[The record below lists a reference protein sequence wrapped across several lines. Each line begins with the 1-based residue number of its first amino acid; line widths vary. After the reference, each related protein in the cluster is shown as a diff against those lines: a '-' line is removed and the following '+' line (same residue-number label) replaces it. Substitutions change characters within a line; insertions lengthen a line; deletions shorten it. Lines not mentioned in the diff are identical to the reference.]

1 MQWSFYPMRSR
12 LAVRNKNLGFEP
24 LEPRALLSVAGGKPV
39 HQPVAADLA
48 RLDARKI
55 TDASAGETAILNA
68 YFGGAGHEF
77 IALIEKEI
85 RNPLA
90 VVSKFESGALSQYSI
105 PGFTIKSPP
114 NLQGGYTGL
123 PHDAYALQ
131 AGGAVLLK
139 GKKIELGAIVRGPFT
154 TTPFA
159 TDIVFAINR
168 GEGAQI
174 GPAFAS
180 RPAITPDAV
189 VTVAVGPYGQN
200 NSATITDLTTGTT
213 HSISAPI
220 SVAGPTV
227 RILLPESLLPSKGFP
242 INKYRFAVWTESEP
256 NAPIQD
262 VGSFIPEDSMI
273 PIGVETNLS
282 ATF

>member
-1 MQWSFYPMRSR
+1 M
-12 LAVRNKNLGFEP
+12 
-24 LEPRALLSVAGGKPV
+24 SVAGMKPV
-39 HQPVAADLA
+39 HQGAAALLA
-48 RLDARKI
+48 RLDGHKI

-68 YFGGAGHEF
+68 FFGGAGHEF

-105 PGFTIKSPP
+105 PGFTVKSPP
-114 NLQGGYTGL
+114 NLQSGYTGL
-123 PHDAYALQ
+123 PHDALALNV
-131 AGGAVLLK
+131 GGAVLLK

-168 GEGAQI
+168 GEGAHI

-180 RPAITPDAV
+180 RPGITPDAL
-189 VTVAVGPYGQN
+189 VTVTVGPFGQN
-200 NSATITDLTTGTT
+200 NSAMLTDLTTGTT
-213 HSISAPI
+213 EPISAPI

-273 PIGVETNLS
+273 PIGVETNVR

>member
-1 MQWSFYPMRSR
+1 MR
-12 LAVRNKNLGFEP
+12 VRRTMRQRNLSFEP
-24 LEPRALLSVAGGKPV
+24 LEGKALMSVAGVKPV
-39 HQPVAADLA
+39 HQSVAALLA
-48 RLDARKI
+48 RLDEPR
-55 TDASAGETAILNA
+55 TDFSLAGETAILNA
-68 YFGGAGHEF
+68 YFGGPGHEF
-77 IALIEKEI
+77 ITLIEKEAK
-85 RNPLA
+85 NLPALLA
-90 VVSKFESGALSQYSI
+90 GFESGALSQYSVA
-105 PGFTIKSPP
+105 GFTVKSPP

-123 PHDAYALQ
+123 PHDVLALN

-139 GKKIELGAIVRGPFT
+139 GKKLELGAIVRGPYT

-159 TDIVFAINR
+159 SSIVFAINR
-168 GEGAQI
+168 GAGAQL

-180 RPAITPDAV
+180 RPGITPDAL
-189 VTVAVGPYGQN
+189 VTVTVGPYGRG

-213 HSISAPI
+213 QPISVPI

-227 RILLPESLLPSKGFP
+227 RILLPTSLLPSEGFS
-242 INKYRFAVWTESEP
+242 IKNYRFAVWTESEP

-273 PIGVETNLS
+273 PIGDETNMN

>member
-1 MQWSFYPMRSR
+1 MRNR
-12 LAVRNKNLGFEP
+12 PAVRRQNLEFET
-24 LEPRALLSVAGGKPV
+24 LEGRALMSVAGMKPV
-39 HQPVAADLA
+39 HHGAAALLA
-48 RLDARKI
+48 RLDGHKI

-68 YFGGAGHEF
+68 FFGGAGHEF
-77 IALIEKEI
+77 IALIQKEI

-90 VVSKFESGALSQYSI
+90 VISKFESGALSQYSI
-105 PGFTIKSPP
+105 PGFTVKSPP

-139 GKKIELGAIVRGPFT
+139 GKKLELGAIVRGPFT

-180 RPAITPDAV
+180 RPGITPDAL
-189 VTVAVGPYGQN
+189 VTVTVGPYGRN
-200 NSATITDLTTGTT
+200 NSATLTDLATGTT
-213 HSISAPI
+213 EPISAPI

-242 INKYRFAVWTESEP
+242 INKYRFAVWTESEA

-273 PIGVETNLS
+273 PIGVETNVR